1 MNFAEII
8 KVLHNYLFII
18 LLKALYYRIKTI
30 FIFII
35 MLFKKEFII
44 KHSNNDFLWKLIVV
58 RKSIWFDHALFSI
71 K

>member
-58 RKSIWFDHALFSI
+58 RKSI
-71 K
+71 